1 MWDLYG
7 PALAA
12 VYAKGQFHDIAF
24 AKFSTPADRDSALR
38 LLQQRQ
44 YKEGGN
50 NVWMKAD
57 KPLDVRGVTVIGI
70 RNETQS
76 GRILRNPQNSIWAIV
91 KEEEK
96 IGGL

>member
-24 AKFSTPADRDSALR
+24 AKFFTPADRDSALR

-50 NVWMKAD
+50 KVWMKAD
-57 KPLDVRGVTVIGI
+57 NPMDVRVLRSFVYGMKHNLGAYY
-70 RNETQS
+70 ETPKTAS
-76 GRILRNPQNSIWAIV
+76 GQL
-91 KEEEK
+91 
-96 IGGL
+96 